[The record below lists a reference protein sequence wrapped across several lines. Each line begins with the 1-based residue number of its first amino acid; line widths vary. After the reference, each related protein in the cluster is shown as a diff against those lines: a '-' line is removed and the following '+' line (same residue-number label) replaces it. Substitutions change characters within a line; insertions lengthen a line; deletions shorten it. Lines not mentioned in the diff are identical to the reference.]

1 MTRLAA
7 VGLAS
12 FALDCLPLWLVQSAT
27 GSLLA
32 AVVVARVISGAANFT
47 ANRLVVFRASDL
59 PWQRAARRYA
69 LLAGAI
75 LVANYEL
82 LSLMT
87 DWGLSTLLA
96 KVVTELTLFCLS
108 YVIQRLIVFAR
119 RSQWVAPSVR
129 RQERVKVLA
138 VPVQIAPRAATST
151 QWRR

>member
-87 DWGLSTLLA
+87 DWGLS
-96 KVVTELTLFCLS
+96 KVITELTLFCLS